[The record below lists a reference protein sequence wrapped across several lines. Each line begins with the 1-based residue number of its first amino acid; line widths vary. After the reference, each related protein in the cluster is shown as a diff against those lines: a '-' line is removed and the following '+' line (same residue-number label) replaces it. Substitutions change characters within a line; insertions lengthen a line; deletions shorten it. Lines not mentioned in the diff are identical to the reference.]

1 MYDKGDGVEQNKSLA
16 NEYFKKSCEQ
26 SFEKACSKLKQPTE

>member
-16 NEYFKKSCEQ
+16 NEYFKQSYEQ
-26 SFEKACSKLKQPTE
+26 GFEKACNKLKK